1 MYNDLVER
9 MANGMDMAM
18 RESIAMLARAYLIK
32 GSISVAVIVSRSFFR
47 LFISIII
54 MYMQ

>member
-1 MYNDLVER
+1 MFYDLVER
-9 MANGMDMAM
+9 MANGMEMAK
-18 RESIAMLARAYLIK
+18 RESIAMLARAYHIK
-32 GSISVAVIVSRSFFR
+32 GIISVAVIVSRSFFR